1 MSVSTHDDQNAAV
14 PEPSSTASAEPDEL
28 RKPGHWLLAKLGK
41 RVLRPGGLELS
52 RRLLAAAAPTAT
64 DRIVEFGPGP
74 GKTAEILLAA
84 QPAQYTGVELNPDT
98 PQTLTALIESQP
110 QARIVH
116 ADAKATGLDNE
127 SADLVVG
134 EAMLTMQSMEDKRA
148 IMAEAFRLLAPG
160 GRYAI
165 QELGFRPDDCPQAVM
180 NELCQTMSRLIKVGA
195 RPLTLQ
201 GWCQMLE
208 ECGFEVE
215 TRLTNPMLLL
225 EPRRIIADEGLL
237 RAFRFFINVRRNPAA
252 RTRIRAMRQAFRDN
266 QEHLYAVAIV
276 ARKPR
281 R

>member
-1 MSVSTHDDQNAAV
+1 MS
-14 PEPSSTASAEPDEL
+14 EPSEPDEL

-52 RRLLAAAAPTAT
+52 RRLLAAAAPTSA
-64 DRIVEFGPGP
+64 DRVVEFGPGA

-84 QPAQYTGVELNPDT
+84 RPAQYTGVELNPDA
-98 PQTLTALIESQP
+98 PQALTDLIAEYP
-110 QARIVH
+110 QARIIR
-116 ADAKATGLDNE
+116 ADARATGLDE
-127 SADLVVG
+127 KSADLVVG

-148 IMAEAFRLLAPG
+148 IMAEAFRVLAPG

-165 QELGFRPDDCPQAVM
+165 QELGFRPDDCPQSVM
-180 NELCQTMSRLIKVGA
+180 DELSAAISRLIKVGA

-225 EPRRIIADEGLL
+225 EPKRVIADEGLL
-237 RAFRFFINVRRNPAA
+237 RALRFFVNVRRNPAA
-252 RTRIRAMRQAFRDN
+252 RTRIRAMRQAFRAN
-266 QEHLYAVAIV
+266 QEHLHAVAIV